1 MTPEELEEAR
11 LVDEDLAYLM
21 TKWSPTADTRELR
34 HLSPLVRR
42 LLADK
47 HYARA
52 WRSLSLPGEPYIT
65 ATDLEALLGDV
76 DRSLIQLAFAPA
88 NRGVADAMR
97 RGGKIEIKTPAY
109 VHPGSLLAML
119 VHHEQDDGG
128 PVLAAIPPEYIK
140 SKIAAEP
147 DQMVVDEIRSRI
159 GKRVARGLPL
169 SAYLRSTAALIVGE
183 RITRQDVIQYVAN
196 KLGGAHYDTSR
207 DKKADARYKL
217 LDKRPATYVPQN
229 GVPAPYVYAELL
241 SIIEALVESGD
252 AARFRDVYAKAAKKH
267 AADTAP

>member
-11 LVDEDLAYLM
+11 VVDEDLEFLM

-65 ATDLEALLGDV
+65 ATDLEALLGNV
-76 DRSLIQLAFAPA
+76 DRSIVQLAFAPA

-97 RGGKIEIKTPAY
+97 RGGKIELKNPVDIP
-109 VHPGSLLAML
+109 PDSLLVML
-119 VHHEQDDGG
+119 MHHEQDDGG
-128 PVLAAIPPEYIK
+128 PVLAALPPDYIT

-147 DQMVVDEIRSRI
+147 NQMVIDELRDRI

-169 SAYLRSTAALIVGE
+169 SAYLRSTAALIAGE
-183 RITRQDVIQYVAN
+183 PITRQDVIQYVAN
-196 KLGGAHYDTSR
+196 KLGGAHFDTGR
-207 DKKADARYKL
+207 DGKADARYKL
-217 LDKRPATYVPQN
+217 LDKRPATYVPQH
-229 GVPAPYVYAELL
+229 GLPVPYVYAELL

-252 AARFRDVYAKAAKKH
+252 AARFRDVYAKAAKTH
-267 AADTAP
+267 AADTAA